1 MGFSKLFVVGSDAPR
16 LSAASIIKIELPNED
31 EPFIPFA
38 ATMGAV
44 FLHGSAV
51 TIHKAQ
57 GSQWENVL
65 SFWARYLR
73 GSPDQQDGVRF
84 ATLEKASICCNNAC
98 PGKTLLDYP

>member
-1 MGFSKLFVVGSDAPR
+1 MGFSKLFVGVDAPR

-57 GSQWENVL
+57 GSQWENT
-65 SFWARYLR
+65 SFWARYLCAAAQTNR
-73 GSPDQQDGVRF
+73 MEVRF
-84 ATLEKASICCNNAC
+84 TTLKRLAKGNTPRAQEN
-98 PGKTLLDYP
+98 LY